1 MEDRGLPFFLT
12 LSVYCINML
21 HLNMQASIGRG
32 ALHQYGRTDAICLL
46 ILQHAFSSKH
56 SERYFTFEHK
66 SSIWHRHLTAV
77 QYPFLDI
84 G

>member
-1 MEDRGLPFFLT
+1 
-12 LSVYCINML
+12 
-21 HLNMQASIGRG
+21 MQASIGRG

-66 SSIWHRHLTAV
+66 SSMWHLNLVV

-84 G
+84 GELYRMESTPNDVVVCCGEEF